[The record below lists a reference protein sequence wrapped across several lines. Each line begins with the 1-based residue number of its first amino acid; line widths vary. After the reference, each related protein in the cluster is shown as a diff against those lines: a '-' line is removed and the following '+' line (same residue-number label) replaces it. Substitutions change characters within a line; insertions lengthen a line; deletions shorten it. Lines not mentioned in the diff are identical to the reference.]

1 MNRTDEQHPETDRT
15 TGAVLKLLAIIGLV
29 AILALAAWLSVQV
42 IRLTPSAFSMVG
54 NVNLSSFFLPAEEDA
69 EPVAVTL
76 SLADTEPASSSAPFD
91 LSWDG
96 VPEDFSGSLTL
107 SYTCARGVALTRE
120 NGTTLPCETPTE
132 LVRDATSITLDPT
145 VLTDEERT
153 TTLSVAV
160 LTREGEEV
168 PGAGDE
174 ISLTFNAAE
183 SSAEETTDATGS
195 ERGQG
200 DDGQRDERA
209 RETVATPP
217 GSTAGGTGDASETD
231 ATEPPGTERSSAPA
245 APAPAQ
251 RESRT
256 VFVPN
261 PSAQENPAGA
271 PDLGI
276 AILATGVMQ
285 RGSGSDAPGGG
296 GAPGGSDVPGGGGA
310 PADARV
316 PGGATGAETGE
327 TLVPTRTIPADERVG
342 IRFMVQNV
350 GDKASSDDWY
360 FTATLPLAGDEDYSY
375 RSPRQPALSP
385 ADKMEFFLS
394 FDDIAEDE
402 TVEIEIELAG
412 ADDDREPRNDRDTV
426 RVTTR

>member
-15 TGAVLKLLAIIGLV
+15 TGAVLKLFAIIGLV

-54 NVNLSSFFLPAEEDA
+54 NVNLSSLFLPVEEDE

-76 SLADTEPASSSAPFD
+76 SLADTRPASSSAPVI

-96 VPEDFSGSLTL
+96 VPENFSGALTL
-107 SYTCARGVALTRE
+107 SHTCARGVALTRE

-132 LVRDATSITLDPT
+132 LVRDTTSITLDPT

-160 LTREGEEV
+160 LTREGEEL
-168 PGAGDE
+168 PDAGDE
-174 ISLTFNAAE
+174 ISLTFNADELSDEQTDDAKGSDRIPQDDE
-183 SSAEETTDATGS
+183 QNDGGRDAT
-195 ERGQG
+195 E
-200 DDGQRDERA
+200 ERA
-209 RETVATPP
+209 DGTVMTPP
-217 GSTAGGTGDASETD
+217 GTSGNTTSEAPRTD
-231 ATEPPGTERSSAPA
+231 TPVTKKDNAPIAA
-245 APAPAQ
+245 APKQ

-261 PSAQENPAGA
+261 PRAQKNPTGTS
-271 PDLGI
+271 DLGI
-276 AILATGVMQ
+276 AILQTGVMQ
-285 RGSGSDAPGGG
+285 SEGGDVPGGG
-296 GAPGGSDVPGGGGA
+296 EVPGGGGA
-310 PADARV
+310 PAGDRV
-316 PGGATGAETGE
+316 PGGTTRADTGE
-327 TLVPTRTIPADERVG
+327 TLVPTRIIPADERVG

-350 GDKASSDDWY
+350 GDQTSSDNWY
-360 FTATLPLAGDEDYSY
+360 FTATLPLAGDTDFSY
-375 RSPRQPALSP
+375 RSPRQPALGP

-394 FDDIAEDE
+394 FDDIVEDE
-402 TVEIEIELAG
+402 TVEIEIEIEG
-412 ADDDREPRNDRDTV
+412 EDDDREPRNDRDRV